1 MSFNRTIPRY
11 PDDREI
17 LHPLE
22 TPGRLETPVK
32 KFKITEV
39 RAAIKHIHSKKAP
52 GYLITRQILK
62 ELPLVGLRAIPL
74 IFKCHANRLLPGPM
88 EGFPN
93 YHYPQTWVTSRRSYI
108 IYTHQPAPNPL
119 ETICETLPD

>member
-1 MSFNRTIPRY
+1 MHMSFNRIIPRY

-39 RAAIKHIHSKKAP
+39 RAAIKYMHSKKSP
-52 GYLITRQILK
+52 GLPHHKANPQGIT
-62 ELPLVGLRAIPL
+62 V
-74 IFKCHANRLLPGPM
+74 
-88 EGFPN
+88 
-93 YHYPQTWVTSRRSYI
+93 SR
-108 IYTHQPAPNPL
+108 TTGHPPHL
-119 ETICETLPD
+119 